1 MVNLKAIPQNSSDEV
16 NLVNDNLSID
26 ELREQIKK
34 LCYDKKYLT
43 ACSYCN
49 GRDYGSA
56 EIDAA
61 IQTKNPIESSRVK
74 VQSIT
79 AREKDLALAL
89 KTPHL
94 TIQAP
99 VPGEA
104 VVGIDVPNPNP
115 YEVKLNTLI
124 ENEQFKKIFSR
135 VGVSEAKKVVFY
147 DNVSGMLAARGV
159 WILEYFSHDNV
170 SMLDGGFTKW
180 KNEGRKWDTTSIA
193 YKTTNFSAKPNPKV
207 LVGFEYVSDNLGKI
221 TILDVRSKEE
231 FDGKLVRAA
240 RGGHIPTSTNID
252 YTENITNDG
261 TLKNN
266 EELSKLYQ
274 MPRDTEIVTY
284 CQGAYRAAN
293 TFLALKKIGFTNV
306 KVYLGSWGEWG
317 NKPELP
323 IE

>member
-1 MVNLKAIPQNSSDEV
+1 VFISTAELEKIIDDSNLI
-16 NLVNDNLSID
+16 L
-26 ELREQIKK
+26 
-34 LCYDKKYLT
+34 
-43 ACSYCN
+43 
-49 GRDYGSA
+49 
-56 EIDAA
+56 IDARSFQEYSKGHITNA
-61 IQTKNPIESSRVK
+61 VSLDLFSFHWIDTSQDRISSFN
-74 VQSIT
+74 Q
-79 AREKDLALAL
+79 
-89 KTPHL
+89 
-94 TIQAP
+94 
-99 VPGEA
+99 
-104 VVGIDVPNPNP
+104 
-115 YEVKLNTLI
+115 
-124 ENEQFKKIFSR
+124 QFTKIFSR
-135 VGVSEAKKVVFY
+135 VGVSEEKKVVFY
-147 DNVSGMLAARGV
+147 DTVSGMLAARGV
-159 WILEYFSHDNV
+159 WLLEYLSHHNV

-180 KNEGRKWDTTSIA
+180 KNEGRKWDTTPIA

-221 TILDVRSKEE
+221 TILDARSKEE

-240 RGGHIPTSTNID
+240 RGGHIPTATNID
-252 YTENITNDG
+252 YTENIANDG

-274 MPRDTEIVTY
+274 MSTRLANLPRDAEIVTY

>member
-1 MVNLKAIPQNSSDEV
+1 MLTSTAELEKIIDDPSLILIDARSYQEYSQGHITNAVNLDLFSFHWIDTSKDGISSF
-16 NLVNDNLSID
+16 
-26 ELREQIKK
+26 
-34 LCYDKKYLT
+34 
-43 ACSYCN
+43 
-49 GRDYGSA
+49 
-56 EIDAA
+56 
-61 IQTKNPIESSRVK
+61 
-74 VQSIT
+74 
-79 AREKDLALAL
+79 
-89 KTPHL
+89 
-94 TIQAP
+94 
-99 VPGEA
+99 
-104 VVGIDVPNPNP
+104 
-115 YEVKLNTLI
+115 
-124 ENEQFKKIFSR
+124 NEQFKKIFSHA
-135 VGVSEAKKVVFY
+135 GVSGEKKVVFY

-159 WILEYFSHDNV
+159 WLLEYFSHDNV

-180 KNEGRKWDTTSIA
+180 KNEGRKWDTTPIA

-207 LVGFEYVSDNLGKI
+207 LAGFEYVSDNLGKI
-221 TILDVRSKEE
+221 TILDARSNAE

-252 YTENITNDG
+252 YTENIANDG
-261 TLKNN
+261 TLKSN

>member
-1 MVNLKAIPQNSSDEV
+1 VLTTTTELEKIIDDPNLILIDARSFQEYSKGHITNAVNLDLFSFHWIDTSQDGISSF
-16 NLVNDNLSID
+16 N
-26 ELREQIKK
+26 Q
-34 LCYDKKYLT
+34 
-43 ACSYCN
+43 
-49 GRDYGSA
+49 
-56 EIDAA
+56 
-61 IQTKNPIESSRVK
+61 
-74 VQSIT
+74 
-79 AREKDLALAL
+79 
-89 KTPHL
+89 
-94 TIQAP
+94 
-99 VPGEA
+99 
-104 VVGIDVPNPNP
+104 
-115 YEVKLNTLI
+115 
-124 ENEQFKKIFSR
+124 QFTKIFSR
-135 VGVSEAKKVVFY
+135 VGVSEEKKVIFY
-147 DNVSGMLAARGV
+147 DDVSGMLAARGV
-159 WILEYFSHDNV
+159 WLLEYLSHHNV
-170 SMLDGGFTKW
+170 SMLDGGFIKW
-180 KNEGRKWDTTSIA
+180 KNEERIWDTIPVA
-193 YKTTNFSAKPNPKV
+193 NMYANFSAKPNPKV
-207 LVGFEYVSDNLGKI
+207 LAGFEYVLDNLDKI
-221 TILDVRSKEE
+221 TILDARSKEE

>member
-1 MVNLKAIPQNSSDEV
+1 MLISTAELEKIIDDPNLILIDTRSFQEYSRGHITNAVNLDLFSFHWIDTSQDGISSF
-16 NLVNDNLSID
+16 N
-26 ELREQIKK
+26 Q
-34 LCYDKKYLT
+34 
-43 ACSYCN
+43 
-49 GRDYGSA
+49 
-56 EIDAA
+56 
-61 IQTKNPIESSRVK
+61 
-74 VQSIT
+74 
-79 AREKDLALAL
+79 
-89 KTPHL
+89 
-94 TIQAP
+94 
-99 VPGEA
+99 
-104 VVGIDVPNPNP
+104 
-115 YEVKLNTLI
+115 
-124 ENEQFKKIFSR
+124 QFTKIFSR
-135 VGVSEAKKVVFY
+135 VGVSEEKKVIFY
-147 DNVSGMLAARGV
+147 DDVSGMLAARGV
-159 WILEYFSHDNV
+159 WLLEYFSHNNV

-180 KNEGRKWDTTSIA
+180 KSEERAWNTIPTANKPS
-193 YKTTNFSAKPNPKV
+193 NFPAQPNPKI
-207 LVGFEYVSDNLGKI
+207 LAGFEYVSDNLGKI